1 MRELSRLVVQL
12 RKTELRP
19 DAQLSDFIKPDKFD
33 VVVSK
38 EDFRFSF

>member
-12 RKTELRP
+12 RKTEFRP